1 MPQKGQIKRAFP
13 LQSRRQHRESHIMM
27 LPSVQF
33 PVPGTCSSRVSWAKC
48 PSILFITKWFFPGVL
63 KIILWHILSLPT
75 SCKELLN
82 SQRKNNFALILTLNV
97 IALWTCTSV
106 SPWLQHSE
114 KETVKQLLIPEYK
127 QKKSKTFWKRLKLW
141 TLPYFCGTLGK
152 ESTTSHYVFI
162 IFQADIIGTK
172 LFFMAAY
179 TTTLSKL
186 KNANLS
192 KIKISIQRTRMFW

>member
-48 PSILFITKWFFPGVL
+48 PSILFITKWIFPGVL

-82 SQRKNNFALILTLNV
+82 SQRKNNFSLILTLNV

-127 QKKSKTFWKRLKLW
+127 QKKIKNILKTEALNITLFLW
-141 TLPYFCGTLGK
+141 DIRKGINHQSLRFYYLSGW
-152 ESTTSHYVFI
+152 HYRY
-162 IFQADIIGTK
+162 QA
-172 LFFMAAY
+172 LFHGCIYYHTF
-179 TTTLSKL
+179 
-186 KNANLS
+186 
-192 KIKISIQRTRMFW
+192 KIKER